1 MHNKHLKFIFPQSLY
16 IVDNLMVNKLKDF
29 EENIKK
35 IADEKG
41 TNSCEFLT
49 VKSSFSIYDK
59 MYNDENFKELA
70 IEIKKHCLN
79 YLKELGL
86 DYMSDDLN
94 YVQMWFNISHQGDFN
109 IPHVHGNSI
118 ISGAYY
124 VKGSKEH
131 QITFFKNISNMMP
144 PAVPDVELG
153 KAIET
158 IDCIPGRLILFK
170 SDLMHGN
177 GSQKDGEKIV
187 ISFNL
192 GNAKLT
198 DLCN

>member
-1 MHNKHLKFIFPQSLY
+1 M
-16 IVDNLMVNKLKDF
+16 VDKLKDF
-29 EENIKK
+29 EEIIKK

-41 TNSCEFLT
+41 TGSSEFLT
-49 VKSSFSIYDK
+49 VKSSWQSYDK
-59 MYNDENFKELA
+59 MYEEESFKELA
-70 IEIKKHCLN
+70 KQIKKYCLD
-79 YLKELGL
+79 YLNELGMN
-86 DYMSDDLN
+86 YMIPDLN
-94 YVQMWFNISHQGDFN
+94 YTKMWFNISHKGEFN

-124 VKGSKEH
+124 VKSSKEH

-144 PAVPDVELG
+144 PSETGTELG
-153 KAIET
+153 KIVEQ
-158 IDCIPGRLILFK
+158 IDCIPGRLVLFK

-177 GSQKDGEKIV
+177 GAQKDGEKIV